1 MRRRLDAPGGYDVW
15 PAFTDALSGLV
26 VVLVFLIT
34 VFVIGETLLSREVSG
49 KNVAIDALEASVARL
64 EALVGSAEQRA
75 RGLEERVGELEEGIA
90 ERDLVTAD
98 LRAELGAA
106 EAQRLRLAAD
116 LERTRR
122 ELEASRAGREREAA
136 AAGERTQG
144 LQAALAQAQAERQR
158 ETSAAAAQVEALG
171 ARAERLAA
179 DVERL
184 ERALALRGDE
194 LAQARAA
201 GADAERRAQGL
212 QATLDEQAVELAA
225 RAARIDAQ
233 TEELA
238 TRATRIEALDRQI
251 KARLVERVE
260 ELERYRSDFFGR
272 LRALFEGNPDIKVV
286 GDRFVFQSEV
296 LFGSGEAA
304 LSDSGK
310 TDLDKFVAV
319 YRQLAANLPADLPVI
334 IEVQG
339 HTDRVPIRVARFRS
353 NWELSS
359 ARAQDVV
366 DYLIRQGV
374 PPERLAAVGM
384 GEHHPIEAG
393 DTPEA
398 LRRNRRIELKITSR

>member
-64 EALVGSAEQRA
+64 QALVGSAEQRA
-75 RGLEERVGELEEGIA
+75 HGLEGRVGELEESIA

-122 ELEASRAGREREAA
+122 EIEASRAGREREAA
-136 AAGERTQG
+136 ASERAQG
-144 LQAALAQAQAERQR
+144 LEAALAQAQAERQR
-158 ETSAAAAQVEALG
+158 EAGAAAAQVAALG

-201 GADAERRAQGL
+201 GADADRRAQGL
-212 QATLDEQAVELAA
+212 QATLDAQTAELAA

-233 TEELA
+233 SEELA
-238 TRATRIEALDRQI
+238 TRATRIEELDQQI

-310 TDLDKFVAV
+310 ADLDKFVAV
-319 YRQLAANLPADLPVI
+319 YRQLAVNLPADLPVI